1 MPTQGRKVHSIEKA
15 ITLLDCFWTAR
26 RPLALTELVQMT
38 GWAKSTIHGMLS
50 SMTDSRVIEQN
61 ETDGKY
67 RLGYH
72 LFELGSAVNSSW
84 SEISRARAR
93 LLHIVTT
100 TKESSYLARLCGD
113 DLLLAVCAEPS
124 EGFRVSTEEGTR
136 IPLHCTSQG
145 KVILANLPEATA
157 KAMLERKGM
166 HAYTPRT
173 IRDWETL
180 RGQLEEIRQRGY
192 ALERSEYQVGL
203 QSIGVPIFDGNGQCR
218 YAISIV
224 GVMRGTAWN
233 EFDETLKLLMES
245 AAAISYDLGYR
256 GGRTI

>member
-1 MPTQGRKVHSIEKA
+1 MPTHGRKVHSIEKA
-15 ITLLDCFWTAR
+15 IKLLDCFWTAR
-26 RPLALTELVQMT
+26 RPLALAELVQMT

-84 SEISRARAR
+84 SEISRVRSR
-93 LLHIVTT
+93 LLHIVTE

-145 KVILANLPEATA
+145 KVILANLPEGTA

-173 IRDWETL
+173 IQDWNIL
-180 RGQLEEIRQRGY
+180 RSELAEIRVRGY

-203 QSIGVPIFDGNGQCR
+203 QSIGVPIFDSNGQCR

-224 GVMRGTAWN
+224 GVMRGTAWS
-233 EFDETLKLLMES
+233 EFDDTLKLLLES

-256 GGRTI
+256 GKREI

>member
-1 MPTQGRKVHSIEKA
+1 MATQGRKVHSIEKA
-15 ITLLDCFWTAR
+15 ITLLDCFWIAR

-50 SMTDSRVIEQN
+50 SMTDSRIIEQN
-61 ETDGKY
+61 ETDGTY

-72 LFELGSAVNSSW
+72 LFELGSAVNASW
-84 SEISRARAR
+84 SEISCARSR
-93 LLHIVTT
+93 LLHIVSTI
-100 TKESSYLARLCGD
+100 KESAYLARLCGD

-136 IPLHCTSQG
+136 IPLHCSSQG
-145 KVILANLPEATA
+145 KVILAYMPEAEA
-157 KAMLERKGM
+157 RAMLERKGM
-166 HAYTPRT
+166 HAYTPHT

-180 RGQLEEIRQRGY
+180 QQQLVEIRQRGY

-203 QSIGVPIFDGNGQCR
+203 QSIGVPIFDSTGLCR

-224 GVMRGTAWN
+224 GVMRGPAWGD
-233 EFDETLKLLMES
+233 FDQTLKLLMES

-256 GGRTI
+256 GRHG